1 MRKNPNLKCEIA
13 DTLSWDFLL
22 YSCLITEKQYDYYVR
37 KFCNCAKIVNGIAN
51 QIGGNCINGQNSKK
65 TFLLAEW

>member
-22 YSCLITEKQYDYYVR
+22 YSCLITENQSRKEKLSDYEIKCWNTKNLDVKKKQLS
-37 KFCNCAKIVNGIAN
+37 NMI
-51 QIGGNCINGQNSKK
+51 
-65 TFLLAEW
+65 LA